1 MRGIG
6 ALHSSDEIKT
16 VQTAEIVGET
26 IGLPVNAVHDLREHE
41 RHGTPIVDA
50 EDWRSTVIE
59 SIRNQNEHIYGSEAV
74 GTARMRFGAAVER
87 LMETSGA
94 RPDSRSHRSRYGDI
108 YFRGRI
114 AGYRPG
120 PDLGIPWFT
129 GVDRDRMASA
139 FQDFDAV
146 KFRVALPTLGTGCCP
161 ESNDFG
167 RNPEMRY
174 PPHFKY
180 SDLDVEMPPADIK
193 GPSARACRA

>member
-41 RHGTPIVDA
+41 HHGTPIVEA

-87 LMETSGA
+87 LMETAGA
-94 RPDSRSHRSRYGDI
+94 DQTVAVIAHGTVISTFVAELLDTDPVPIWESLGLPGLIEIEWPRPSKI
-108 YFRGRI
+108 LTQLNF
-114 AGYRPG
+114 
-120 PDLGIPWFT
+120 
-129 GVDRDRMASA
+129 
-139 FQDFDAV
+139 
-146 KFRVALPTLGTGCCP
+146 
-161 ESNDFG
+161 E
-167 RNPEMRY
+167 
-174 PPHFKY
+174 
-180 SDLDVEMPPADIK
+180 
-193 GPSARACRA
+193 